1 MAGGISLE
9 THNNT
14 LKFLGL
20 RRTRSAKPHD
30 LPLLVSNVR
39 TCKACAWEEI
49 YGHRFDGQS
58 GFCTA

>member
-49 YGHRFDGQS
+49 LWASF
-58 GFCTA
+58 